1 MELSGKTVPY
11 ADRSRHSPVPVACLF
26 ANSPARLTSSFK
38 YCCATNGRGPPAP
51 ANASP
56 TFPQRGWSRRPYLR
70 NSGDSHV
77 IASTMRSVPT
87 PPETTETIGPK
98 KLATRP
104 DSNAPSSFDVPINRE
119 FRADTRPRIL
129 SGVRTCTRVDRTTT
143 LMLSQEPSRQ
153 SIAIES
159 QKFREIPNTT
169 VTVPKPATATN
180 RVRPAL
186 LK

>member
-1 MELSGKTVPY
+1 MELSEKTVRCT
-11 ADRSRHSPVPVACLF
+11 DRSRPSPVPAACLF
-26 ANSPARLTSSFK
+26 ANSPALLTSSSAWLVEAAISSQFRRQPCHGGHDEK
-38 YCCATNGRGPPAP
+38 CAYSAGDH
-51 ANASP
+51 
-56 TFPQRGWSRRPYLR
+56 R
-70 NSGDSHV
+70 NNW
-77 IASTMRSVPT
+77 T
-87 PPETTETIGPK
+87 K

-104 DSNAPSSFDVPINRE
+104 DSNAPSSFDVPIKRE
-119 FRADTRPRIL
+119 FSADTRPRVL

-186 LK
+186 LKGPRCA